1 MTHEEALAVLND
13 CTNLE
18 VFQSLHQNLKIDKRK
33 KNDLSFSF
41 HSLAKLDP
49 GKESTLYGPWL
60 HGKVLECFKDCPC
73 VEVAQLSTQERD
85 KKEGEFGFEAHVVKV
100 EILESELKSTP
111 RATLSS
117 SFVQLNA
124 FLGRFLDTA
133 NPQNIKEE
141 LQTYYKNN
149 KPSVDA
155 YAENRRAERTRN
167 GKKNESAEEKSMSPK
182 PARSIQEILSD
193 IFKQIQIID
202 DRRKKLPR
210 LKQNDEEVVRLAKK
224 ENGCLF
230 DELAEA
236 LNVPQTCELYWSEGA
251 GDALKSFYVL
261 FRPRSAP
268 KDFAKTGTYVSICFG
283 KSTKPGVV
291 AGISCGTKADQTNA
305 LKSRTKTSIL
315 VDVGDFNDTFLEGK
329 VREWTPDKLNTDEGV
344 QSFTEWIQTSLNDWF
359 AMDGKP
365 FLIKPLMKNLLEVSM
380 KNLLESNHQVIL
392 TGAPGTGK
400 TFLAQRIARLLVLN
414 EKEKALSKEEQE
426 KLIKERTSFVQFHP
440 SYDYTDFVEG
450 LRPVQGADG
459 QIGFTRKDGVFKS
472 LCKKAI
478 VADQSGVVDN
488 FEEVWP
494 RFISDLE
501 ERHSVDNPMKLPTFE
516 ARSTFKVFAN
526 TRGNLSLITSGTNK
540 VQGTLTKE
548 KMWKHY
554 VSAEV
559 DEYWKGYFKGVLSY
573 LEDAKNGYC
582 LKPYQPGAGNSV
594 SAADRKKFVMI
605 IDEINRGDISKIFGE
620 LFYAI
625 DVGYRG
631 KKGSVKTQ
639 YQNLVEKDDPFFDG
653 FYVPENVYVIG
664 TMNDIDRSV
673 ESMDFAIR
681 RRFTWY
687 EVKPAPEVLVS
698 PNDEGKYAIEKSSD
712 REEAKK
718 RMEALNE
725 KICGK
730 DDDAGNLLGPAY
742 AIGHAYFLKLDQ
754 VGGFDKLW
762 ERNLE
767 PLLREYLRG
776 NPTSVIKD
784 KIEEFKKAYF
794 PPASQQGGEGASG
807 EK

>member
-1 MTHEEALAVLND
+1 MSRKQKDNKVLKKISQEIPKRINPDGKNAL
-13 CTNLE
+13 T
-18 VFQSLHQNLKIDKRK
+18 FSLREISDEDGYSIRGTPLRMRIWKKRGDTKPKLRFYVSCDKSIG
-33 KNDLSFSF
+33 NGDSVI
-41 HSLAKLDP
+41 
-49 GKESTLYGPWL
+49 GPWL
-60 HGKVLECFKDCPC
+60 KQQLGTGFQVEEPDSRKD
-73 VEVAQLSTQERD
+73 LTKDS
-85 KKEGEFGFEAHVVKV
+85 KEGLIVLFPIECDDLYNLKNRDYDSIAELYKKLMDFFGQGSLTAYIKRYNEAIRKWNSEHKGDVDVYLATKMRTSPAA
-100 EILESELKSTP
+100 LPKNPSKESDNM
-111 RATLSS
+111 SS
-117 SFVQLNA
+117 
-124 FLGRFLDTA
+124 GG
-133 NPQNIKEE
+133 
-141 LQTYYKNN
+141 YK
-149 KPSVDA
+149 D
-155 YAENRRAERTRN
+155 
-167 GKKNESAEEKSMSPK
+167 SAED
-182 PARSIQEILSD
+182 D
-193 IFKQIQIID
+193 I
-202 DRRKKLPR
+202 R
-210 LKQNDEEVVRLAKK
+210 N
-224 ENGCLF
+224 
-230 DELAEA
+230 
-236 LNVPQTCELYWSEGA
+236 
-251 GDALKSFYVL
+251 
-261 FRPRSAP
+261 
-268 KDFAKTGTYVSICFG
+268 
-283 KSTKPGVV
+283 
-291 AGISCGTKADQTNA
+291 
-305 LKSRTKTSIL
+305 
-315 VDVGDFNDTFLEGK
+315 
-329 VREWTPDKLNTDEGV
+329 
-344 QSFTEWIQTSLNDWF
+344 
-359 AMDGKP
+359 
-365 FLIKPLMKNLLEVSM
+365 LIF
-380 KNLLESNHQVIL
+380 SNPNVIL

-414 EKEKALSKEEQE
+414 GKEKDLSKEEQE
-426 KLIKERTSFVQFHP
+426 VLIKEQTSFVQFHP

-459 QIGFTRKDGVFKS
+459 QIGFTRQDGVFKL

-478 VADQSGVVDN
+478 AADQSGVVDN
-488 FEEVWP
+488 FEEVWS
-494 RFISDLE
+494 RFIADLE
-501 ERHSVDNPMKLPTFE
+501 ERHSVDNPMELHTFE

-526 TRGNLSLITSGTNK
+526 SRGNLSLITSGTRK

-548 KMWKHY
+548 KVRKHY

-559 DEYWKGYFKGVLSY
+559 DKYWKGYFKGVLSY
-573 LEDAKNGYC
+573 LEDAKNGYS
-582 LKPYQPGAGNSV
+582 LKPYKPGRPV
-594 SAADRKKFVMI
+594 PAADRKKFVMI

-631 KKGSVKTQ
+631 RTGSVKTQ

-776 NPTSVIKD
+776 NPTNVIKD
-784 KIEEFKKAYF
+784 KIKEFKKAYF
-794 PPASQQGGEGASG
+794 HPVSQQGGEGASS